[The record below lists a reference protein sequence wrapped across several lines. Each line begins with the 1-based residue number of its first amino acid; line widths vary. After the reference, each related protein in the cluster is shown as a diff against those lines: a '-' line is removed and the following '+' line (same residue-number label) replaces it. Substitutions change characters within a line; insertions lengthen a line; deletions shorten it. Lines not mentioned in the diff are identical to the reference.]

1 MKIRS
6 HDGTGIYEFGSVWI
20 EKHQVGH
27 IIRGRSFSEEDTVI
41 LGVYKDADRAKG
53 VLMDIITAYEKE
65 MSIFYMPVK

>member
-6 HDGTGIYEFGSVWI
+6 QDGTGIYEFGSAWI
-20 EKHQVGH
+20 GNHPVCH
-27 IIRGRSFSEEDTVI
+27 IIRGRSYSEEDAVI
-41 LGVYKDADRAKG
+41 LGVYEDDARAKG